1 VSLRRVAPGRYGH
14 LKGKE
19 RLEQT
24 IRWVLVDLRIPFLT
38 VYALSQE
45 NFAKRTPEV
54 LSSLVQSPTAP
65 CAPLRAGHADA
76 AGLMRLFVAGA
87 RGCRSSRTCWA

>member
-1 VSLRRVAPGRYGH
+1 MPVSLRRVATGRYGH

-45 NFAKRTPEV
+45 NFAKRNPEV
-54 LSSLVQSPTAP
+54 L
-65 CAPLRAGHADA
+65 LR
-76 AGLMRLFVAGA
+76 
-87 RGCRSSRTCWA
+87 